1 MKNFKKLVPQ
11 PFKKKIIVICGQLHS
26 GKSFL
31 NKLVCSLGETN
42 FPSFD
47 YNFEYLLDLYKLK
60 KISYVDFKSIFE
72 FYLNTILVN
81 KNLGRYVNLRK
92 GDEGSIYT
100 ADKKIIFRTLKNL
113 NSKPSSREIIKKIK
127 KNNSIIIQLHNLLSC
142 RDAIFKVFN
151 NYKVINIMNHPIDQI
166 YSIKKK
172 YKKFGEP
179 KYPSNKIVAES
190 KYEYKKKMFSIQAL
204 GLEKKF
210 NKLQNFQ
217 KILYSKE
224 KKDQIELKNI
234 KKINK
239 FMKKNFLNIYY
250 EDFFIKEKKTL
261 KKIQKFLKIKSSL
274 QTKKIFKST
283 DFKSRLKFYEFTKKN
298 REIFFKD
305 INKKERR
312 TLDKLV
318 KYYGNI
324 KKYFT

>member
-1 MKNFKKLVPQ
+1 M
-11 PFKKKIIVICGQLHS
+11 
-26 GKSFL
+26 
-31 NKLVCSLGETN
+31 
-42 FPSFD
+42 
-47 YNFEYLLDLYKLK
+47 
-60 KISYVDFKSIFE
+60 
-72 FYLNTILVN
+72 
-81 KNLGRYVNLRK
+81 
-92 GDEGSIYT
+92 
-100 ADKKIIFRTLKNL
+100 
-113 NSKPSSREIIKKIK
+113 
-127 KNNSIIIQLHNLLSC
+127 
-142 RDAIFKVFN
+142 
-151 NYKVINIMNHPIDQI
+151 NI
-166 YSIKKK
+166 
-172 YKKFGEP
+172 
-179 KYPSNKIVAES
+179 
-190 KYEYKKKMFSIQAL
+190 KKKMFSIQAL

-318 KYYGNI
+318 KYYGNT